1 MKIINVIQHLSFED
15 LGIFTEVL
23 ESENNEIHY
32 FQAGVDDLTGAFS
45 SKNPLFI
52 LGGPIG
58 VYEVERY
65 PFLVQETALL
75 KQRLERN
82 DATFGICLGAQ
93 LIAQALG
100 AHVYAGHHKEI
111 GWSKLQ
117 LSDLG
122 LASPLRFLDGVPV
135 LHWHGDTFD
144 LPNQGAH
151 LAGSDYYKNQAFC
164 IGRHILAVQFH
175 PEVSAQS
182 IEKWLIGHTFEL
194 NKAQIDLHKLRA
206 DSVLYGVALK
216 QAGQLMLKDWLN
228 NLTPL

>member
-1 MKIINVIQHLSFED
+1 MKTINVIQHLSFED
-15 LGIFTEVL
+15 LGIFTETL
-23 ESENNEIHY
+23 ENNHYEIYY
-32 FQAGVDDLTGAFS
+32 FQAGVDDLTSAFK
-45 SKNPLFI
+45 SKQPLFI

-58 VYEVERY
+58 VYETEAY
-65 PFLVQETALL
+65 PFLIDEIKLL
-75 KQRLERN
+75 KQRLAEN
-82 DATFGICLGAQ
+82 NATFGICLGAQ

-100 AHVYAGHHKEI
+100 AKVYAGYHKEI
-111 GWSKLQ
+111 GWGKLQ

-122 LASPLRFLDGVPV
+122 LASSLRFLDGKNV

-175 PEVSAQS
+175 PEVNTQE
-182 IEKWLIGHTFEL
+182 IEKWLIGHTCEL
-194 NKAQIDLHKLRA
+194 NKAEINLHKLREE
-206 DSVLYGVALK
+206 SSLYGAELK